1 MSTIVHREE
10 VATTPARTGRAP
22 MPGLFGPL
30 NPPFA
35 DYRGRRVWVIGA
47 SYGIG
52 AAIARELLA
61 RGARVALSARK
72 RDLLKDVAGKNK
84 EALIAPLDV
93 TDVDSVH
100 AAARKIDQ
108 AWGGFDLALVVAGTH
123 VEMRAHLGMVVGGRE
138 VELDAP
144 HWNLSKARQLL
155 EVNLHGVLNCV
166 DAILPVLARQD
177 SGGIGIVSSV
187 AGYIGLPK
195 ALIYGASK
203 AALINFTESLYGD
216 LRPQGIGV
224 YLINPG
230 FVDTPLTQK
239 NEFAMPALMKA
250 EDAARA
256 TLDGIAGGE
265 FEIHYPKRFTRWLKL
280 LRVLPYRL
288 QLAAVRRATRL

>member
-1 MSTIVHREE
+1 MSAAVRRQAAVPKRAE
-10 VATTPARTGRAP
+10 RAP

-52 AAIARELLA
+52 ESIARDLLA

-72 RDLLKDVAGKNK
+72 RDRLQSVAGEHR

-93 TDVDSVH
+93 TDVASVH
-100 AAARKIDQ
+100 AAADRILD

-123 VEMRAHLGMVVGGRE
+123 EEMRGRVGRGATAGDE
-138 VELDAP
+138 TV
-144 HWNLSKARQLL
+144 WNLAGARRLL

-166 DAILPVLARQD
+166 DAILPVLERQG
-177 SGGIGIVSSV
+177 SGGIGVVSSV
-187 AGYIGLPK
+187 AGYVGLPK

-230 FVDTPLTQK
+230 FVDTPLTRK
-239 NEFAMPALMKA
+239 NRFTMPALMKA
-250 EDAARA
+250 EDAARV
-256 TLDGIAGGE
+256 TLDEIAAGA

-280 LRVLPYRL
+280 LRLLPYRL
-288 QLAAVRRATRL
+288 QFAAVRRATGG